1 MANEK
6 RLIDAND
13 VLDRL
18 AIEASYRA
26 TEYPVV
32 SATLKATMMLV
43 DSSPTVDAVEV
54 VHGRWEDIYGGKYA
68 NPRFRCSVCKAKAL
82 YVNVLNG
89 LGNWIDEQELSN
101 YCPNC
106 GAKMDGGN

>member
-1 MANEK
+1 MVNEK

-54 VHGRWEDIYGGKYA
+54 VLCKDCKHLECGYKCYRALGAILSDRSYMLVDDEDFCSYGE
-68 NPRFRCSVCKAKAL
+68 RRT
-82 YVNVLNG
+82 
-89 LGNWIDEQELSN
+89 D
-101 YCPNC
+101 
-106 GAKMDGGN
+106 